1 MEYKTLENG
10 LKLPVLAFGVY
21 QITDSQ
27 EAIQSVKDAI
37 KSGYRHIDTASV
49 YMNEKEVGQ
58 AIQET
63 DIPREE
69 LFITSKLWAQDAGY
83 ENAKKAFYKSLE
95 RLNLEYLDLY
105 LIHQPYGDV
114 HGSWRALEELYE
126 EGKIKAIGVS
136 NFEPDRL
143 MDLISYNKIKPMVN
157 QIEVNIFNQQH
168 TAVQFNKSQNVLT
181 QAWSPFA
188 QGINGIFKN
197 EELQKIADKH
207 NKTIAQVI
215 TKWLL
220 QRDIIVVAK
229 SVKKERMKENLN
241 VFDFELSSDDIKKI
255 ETFDLKE
262 SQIVNHKDPQRIKKL
277 SETKFDI

>member
-1 MEYKTLENG
+1 
-10 LKLPVLAFGVY
+10 
-21 QITDSQ
+21 
-27 EAIQSVKDAI
+27 
-37 KSGYRHIDTASV
+37 
-49 YMNEKEVGQ
+49 MNEKEGGQ

-69 LFITSKLWAQDAGY
+69 LFITSKIWAQDAGY
-83 ENAKKAFYKSLE
+83 KNAKKSFYKSLE
-95 RLNLEYLDLY
+95 RLNLEYLDVY

-143 MDLISYNKIKPMVN
+143 MDLISYNKIKLMIN
-157 QIEVNIFNQQH
+157 QIEVNVFNQQH
-168 TAVQFNKSQNVLT
+168 TAVQFNKSQNVIN

-188 QGINGIFKN
+188 QGINAIFKN

-215 TKWLL
+215 TRWLL

-241 VFDFELSSDDIKKI
+241 VFDFELSSDDIKK
-255 ETFDLKE
+255 
-262 SQIVNHKDPQRIKKL
+262 
-277 SETKFDI
+277 